1 MTSVIFSNGG
11 TLDKFIGDAIM
22 AVWGNV
28 RSLGTTQDAKSC
40 ARAALGMRRELSQL
54 NQAWRETRPDG
65 IGHGHRRQPR

>member
-28 RSLGTTQDAKSC
+28 RSLGPTQDAKI
-40 ARAALGMRRELSQL
+40 ARARRLGCAGS
-54 NQAWRETRPDG
+54 
-65 IGHGHRRQPR
+65 